1 MDRGRGRAQRGSAR
15 PAALVGAGLAV
26 GALLLVLVMG
36 QRSGDEGAGPSPV
49 AEVTAAADCLA
60 PEVLDALGL
69 RLDPGLAT
77 AGAHAGAPAAGRV
90 PSSFSPAGVLVCQ
103 AGGRM
108 RDGSGTWA
116 VVTATTRD
124 GTAPQIA
131 TLLAALEGAPAP
143 ATASVR
149 PTPCATAGTDRMELW
164 LVDSIG
170 RAVRPST
177 PRDECGRPSAAVQR
191 ALDAL
196 AITDQV
202 DAPVSLLTPATPTPT
217 ATTG

>member
-1 MDRGRGRAQRGSAR
+1 MA
-15 PAALVGAGLAV
+15 VIGAVLAV
-26 GALLLVLVMG
+26 GTLLLVLVLG
-36 QRSGDEGAGPSPV
+36 RRAGDEGSGASSV
-49 AEVTAAADCLA
+49 AEVAAAADCLA

-69 RLDPGLAT
+69 HLDPGLAT
-77 AGAHAGAPAAGRV
+77 AGAHADAPAPGRV
-90 PSSFSPAGVLVCQ
+90 PSSFSPAGVLVCKS
-103 AGGRM
+103 GGRM

-143 ATASVR
+143 ATATVR
-149 PTPCATAGTDRMELW
+149 PSPCVTAGAERMELW

-170 RAVRPST
+170 RAVRPSM
-177 PRDECGRPSAAVQR
+177 PLDGCGRPTVEVQR
-191 ALDAL
+191 ALEAL

-202 DAPVSLLTPATPTPT
+202 DAPVSLLTPATTTPT
-217 ATTG
+217 AAAG